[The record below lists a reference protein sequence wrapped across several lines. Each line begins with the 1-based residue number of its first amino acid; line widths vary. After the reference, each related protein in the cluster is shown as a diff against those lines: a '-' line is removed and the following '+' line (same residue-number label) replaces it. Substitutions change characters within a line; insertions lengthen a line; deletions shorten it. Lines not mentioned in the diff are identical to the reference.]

1 MRYVED
7 AHRIGSRD
15 GKFDPE
21 KIEVS
26 RDLVALR
33 KDEISEEVKHGDI
46 VIPTKTIA
54 GFKGATGTV
63 IALGDDAKKDYG
75 LEIGDRVK
83 FDDVGVFY
91 DTYPIVILKAENCI
105 VKVDPED
112 SDIHIPLKNMVF
124 AKSIDTVHSM
134 GSDSSIIISSKH
146 NQAEVGEVFMVDN
159 EDVVKV
165 GDKIL
170 IMADGDRINSKDGE
184 YLIYKQDEIPAIIED

>member
-1 MRYVED
+1 MRFVED

-26 RDLVALR
+26 RDIVALR
-33 KDEISEEVKHGDI
+33 KDEIQEEVQHNGI

-54 GFKGATGTV
+54 GFKGATGTI
-63 IALGDDAKKDYG
+63 IALGDEAREDYG

-105 VKVDPED
+105 VKCDPED
-112 SDIHIPLKNMVF
+112 SDRHIPLKNMVF
-124 AKSIDTVHSM
+124 SRSIDSVHNLGTDSTIIV
-134 GSDSSIIISSKH
+134 SDKH
-146 NQAEVGEVFMVDN
+146 NQAEVAEVFAVDN

-170 IMADGDRINSKDGE
+170 VMADGDRVNSKDGE
-184 YLIYKQDEIPAIIED
+184 YFIYKQDEIPAIIED